1 MRAYRGKIM
10 ENVIY
15 CDGNQPGS
23 IDRGLAEALDE
34 IFTVK
39 CSNAS
44 SGKTNFYRYMSY
56 FLYPI
61 IIFFTRKKYKII
73 IGWQQFFALIF
84 VFYCELF
91 KVKKKNF
98 CVALN
103 YTYKEKNGLIGF
115 VYECFMKK
123 CLNSRYLD
131 YVHIPSYNYVKYC
144 KEVLG
149 ADENKFIVAPFG
161 VQDRYE
167 QFKNSKVNYENYVL
181 SIGRSNRDFKFLIE
195 AWREINY
202 PLLIICDTLKI
213 DEKLPSH
220 IKILNNVLSENQ
232 FPYLMN
238 SDFIII
244 PILDGAI
251 CSGDTVLLTGMSFC
265 KTMIVTKPSTLQ
277 EMYINDGIDGIA
289 IEKDIIVFREKIFH
303 LLNNKELLTEI
314 GENARSKYLQKYSIY
329 TMGKAIGEIL
339 KQKGI

>member
-1 MRAYRGKIM
+1 MK
-10 ENVIY
+10 NVIY
-15 CDGNQPGS
+15 FDGNQPGP
-23 IDRGLAEALDE
+23 IDKGLAEALGE
-34 IFTVK
+34 TFIVK
-39 CSNAS
+39 CSKAS
-44 SGKTNFYRYMSY
+44 SGKTNFYRYTSY

-61 IIFFTRKKYKII
+61 FIFFTRKKYKII

-91 KVKKKNF
+91 RVKKKNV

-103 YTYKEKNGLIGF
+103 YTYKEKNGLIGRA
-115 VYECFMKK
+115 YKWFMKK
-123 CLNSRYLD
+123 CLNSCYLD
-131 YVHIPSYNYVKYC
+131 YAHVPSYNYIKYC
-144 KEVLG
+144 KKTLG

-167 QFKNSKVNYENYVL
+167 QFKNSKINYENYVL

-202 PLLIICDTLKI
+202 PLIIVCDTLKI
-213 DEKLPSH
+213 DEKLPLH
-220 IKILNNVLSENQ
+220 IKILNDVLSEEQ

-238 SDFIII
+238 ADFIII

-265 KTMIVTKPSTLQ
+265 KTMVVTKPSTLQ
-277 EMYINDGIDGIA
+277 EMYINDYVDGIA
-289 IEKDIIVFREKIFH
+289 AEKNIIMFREKILN
-303 LLNNKELLTEI
+303 LLNNRKLLTEI
-314 GENARSKYLQKYSIY
+314 GEKARNKYLEKYSIY